1 MRNEM
6 NLHSIDGL
14 IFDLDGTL
22 WDASAACSLAWN
34 EAFHQFG
41 LESYRFDEAAIRSFS
56 GMRIEAIFRQHLA
69 FLSAQAQSE
78 LLELYKGKERE
89 FLYRSGGRLY
99 PQVQAI
105 LRVLQERYPLF
116 IVSNC
121 LSGYIEN
128 FVSFCGLQNVFT
140 DFESSGNSGLPKSDN
155 IRLIIDRNKL
165 RSPVYVGDTPWDQ
178 EAAQTAGVPFIYAA
192 YGFGEVTGS
201 NWQIAGFADLLEL
214 LPGVSSTQPVL

>member
-6 NLHSIDGL
+6 NLHPVDGL

-22 WDASAACSLAWN
+22 WDASATCSQAWN
-34 EAFHQFG
+34 AAFQQLGHT
-41 LESYRFDEAAIRSFS
+41 SCRFDEAAIRSFS
-56 GMRIEAIFRQHLA
+56 GMRIEAIFRQQLA

-78 LLELYKGKERE
+78 LLELYKVKEKE
-89 FLYRSGGRLY
+89 FLHRSGGRLY

-140 DFESSGNSGLPKSDN
+140 DFESPGNSGLPKSEN
-155 IRLIIDRNKL
+155 IRLIVERNRL
-165 RSPVYVGDTPWDQ
+165 QSPVYIGDTQWDQ
-178 EAAQTAGVPFIYAA
+178 EAAQSAGVPFIYAA

-201 NWQIAGFADLLEL
+201 KWQIGGFGDLLEL
-214 LPGVSSTQPVL
+214 LPGVSAAQPVL